1 MVVCVANS
9 LHSCIMAKLK
19 TWLLQRL
26 WSAGENDPLSKV
38 IEEQSEALQRYRET
52 DRKRQQVHVR
62 LKSRLKEVKNQASA
76 RKEEANEAR
85 KEISRLNSELTAL
98 REIIGSYERLLPR
111 RGGEGSGETHEKL
124 LAPGL
129 DSRNERKAWRHWMRL
144 GVLHQHPPRPF
155 STPGP
160 RGKPVTPASPT
171 LSIVTPSYQQAAFL
185 EASLKSVIDQN
196 YPKLEYIVMDG
207 GSQDGSAEVIRR
219 HAPHLAYW
227 QSQKDGGHSAALI
240 DGFSRS
246 TGDIMAW
253 LNSDD
258 LYLPGT
264 LAYVADYFRK
274 HPEVD
279 AVYGHRVL
287 INEAG
292 HEVGRWFLPPHDGT
306 MLLWADYIP
315 QETWFWRRRIYDQC
329 GGLDPSMRFA
339 MDWDLLL
346 RMQQSGAVFHRLPEF
361 LGAFRVHEA
370 QKSQA
375 IIHDV
380 GAQDNALLRRRE
392 LGIHFHEADL
402 RRRSTA
408 FQLRALR
415 TMRFW
420 RLGIHSVRL

>member
-1 MVVCVANS
+1 
-9 LHSCIMAKLK
+9 MAKLK

-26 WSAGENDPLSKV
+26 WPSDENDPLSKV
-38 IEEQSEALQRYRET
+38 IEDQTEALQRYRET
-52 DRKRQQVHVR
+52 DRKRHQGHSRLKGRLKAVKTHAKTCKREASDARKEVNR
-62 LKSRLKEVKNQASA
+62 LKS
-76 RKEEANEAR
+76 
-85 KEISRLNSELTAL
+85 ELAVL
-98 REIIGSYERLLPR
+98 REIIESHQRILPK
-111 RGGEGSGETHEKL
+111 RGGEGSGENHEKL
-124 LAPGL
+124 LAPQL
-129 DSRNERKAWRHWMRL
+129 QARNERKAWRHWMRL

-155 STPGP
+155 AAPSPPG
-160 RGKPVTPASPT
+160 RRITPASPT
-171 LSIVTPSYQQAAFL
+171 ISIVTPSYQQASFL
-185 EASLKSVIDQN
+185 EASLKSVLDQK
-196 YPKLEYIVMDG
+196 YSKLEYIIMDG
-207 GSQDGSAEVIRR
+207 GSQDGSAEIIRR

-246 TGDIMAW
+246 SGEVMAW

-264 LAYVADYFRK
+264 LAYVADYFGK

-287 INEAG
+287 INEVG

-306 MLLWADYIP
+306 MLLWSDYIP
-315 QETWFWRRRIYDQC
+315 QETWFWRRGIYEKC

-346 RMQQSGAVFHRLPEF
+346 RMQRAGAVFHRLPEF

-375 IIHDV
+375 IIHDI
-380 GAQDNALLRRRE
+380 GAEDNALLRQRE

-402 RRRSTA
+402 QRRSTA

-420 RLGIHSVRL
+420 RLGIRSVRL

>member
-1 MVVCVANS
+1 
-9 LHSCIMAKLK
+9 MAKLK
-19 TWLLQRL
+19 TWLLQLL
-26 WSAGENDPLSKV
+26 WPSADNDPLSKV
-38 IEEQSEALQRYRET
+38 LEEQRKSLQRYRET
-52 DRKRQQVHVR
+52 DRKRQQMHGR
-62 LKSRLKEVKNQASA
+62 LKARLKQVKNRSSVYEREAS
-76 RKEEANEAR
+76 EAR
-85 KEISRLNSELTAL
+85 KEVKRLKSEMAAL
-98 REIIGSYERLLPR
+98 QEILETHKPFLPR
-111 RGGEGSGETHEKL
+111 RCGEGSGESHEKL
-124 LAPGL
+124 LAPQHQA
-129 DSRNERKAWRHWMRL
+129 RNERKAWRHWMRL

-155 STPGP
+155 ATPPPP
-160 RGKPVTPASPT
+160 RRPVTPACPT
-171 LSIVTPSYQQAAFL
+171 LSIVTPSFQQAPFL
-185 EASLKSVIDQN
+185 EASLNSVLDQK

-207 GSQDGSAEVIRR
+207 GSQDGSAEIIRR

-240 DGFSRS
+240 DGFARS
-246 TGDIMAW
+246 SGEIMAW

-258 LYLPGT
+258 VYLPGT

-306 MLLWADYIP
+306 MLLWTDYIP
-315 QETWFWRRRIYDQC
+315 QETWFWRRRIYEKC
-329 GGLDPSMRFA
+329 GGLDPAMRFA

-346 RMQQSGAVFHRLPEF
+346 RMQRAGGVFHRLPEF
-361 LGAFRVHEA
+361 LGAFRVHDA

-380 GAQDNALLRRRE
+380 GAQDNIQLRRRE
-392 LGIHFHEADL
+392 LGIQFHQADL
-402 RRRSTA
+402 QRRSTA

-420 RLGIHSVRL
+420 QLGIHSVRL